1 MEATGPNPVSP
12 KLKKDAKLTEFN
24 LKNQLASL
32 IKLQSLDSEI
42 YALNSEKETK
52 PQEIKAQEAH
62 FEVKKQSLAALEKNS
77 LDLQKQKKDRELELA
92 AKEGDIKKLQG
103 QLYSLKTNK
112 EYNTMLE
119 QIAAAKA
126 DASMIEDKILEIFE
140 QMDKLKSD
148 TEAQIQALKEE
159 EKKFNES
166 KKKIEDRIQVIDDRL
181 SVLEAQRNQV
191 TPVIAPKVFA
201 QYERIL
207 KNRDGLAIVLVK
219 NSTCQGCNMS
229 MPPQVINLIKMYES
243 IVTCEICNRMLYIE
257 E

>member
-1 MEATGPNPVSP
+1 M
-12 KLKKDAKLTEFN
+12 TEFN
-24 LKNQLASL
+24 LKTQLASL

-42 YALNSEKETK
+42 YALKSEKETK
-52 PQEIKAQEAH
+52 PEEIKALEAH
-62 FEVKKQSLAALEKNS
+62 FQEKKQSLAALEKNS

-112 EYNTMLE
+112 EYNIMLE

-126 DASMIEDKILEIFE
+126 DASMIEDKLLKVFE
-140 QMDKLKSD
+140 QMDKLKAD
-148 TEAQIQALKEE
+148 TEQEKQALKEE
-159 EKKFNES
+159 ENKFNEF
-166 KKKIEDRIQVIDDRL
+166 KKKIEDRVKVIDDRL
-181 SVLEAQRNQV
+181 GVLEAQRNQV
-191 TPVIAPKVFA
+191 APEIDPKVFG

-207 KNRDGLAIVLVK
+207 KNREGLAIVLVK

-229 MPPQVINLIKMYES
+229 MPPQVMNLIKMYDT
-243 IVTCEICNRMLYIE
+243 IITCEICNRMLYIE